1 MIIIIKLISI
11 KFLFICVLT
20 QRPNCQLQVKID
32 TISKINSILTN
43 LLTQQPKG
51 QLPNQ
56 Q

>member
-11 KFLFICVLT
+11 KFFFICVLT
-20 QRPNCQLQVKID
+20 QRSNCQLQVKID
-32 TISKINSILTN
+32 TISKTNSILIDMQN
-43 LLTQQPKG
+43 HQPEG